1 MRRILAQCSKE
12 LAQFRRDK
20 LTVAL
25 AYVLPT
31 VAIVLYGFATRLE
44 AKNIPISVI
53 NYDAGTLS
61 REYIAALF
69 QNGQLMPAPQES
81 TPLESISFASKPLQ
95 QKLKQGEQ
103 LQHLQQPASIGENP
117 MKPLDR
123 GLAKA
128 VIIIPPDFSRDIKA
142 ERQSTVQVIV
152 DATDVNN
159 ARVIKNSCLAT
170 TQYFLIS
177 HKLFEEKRLIFPQ
190 IRLWFNP
197 GRKES
202 LFIAPGSIAVFLW
215 IFPCLLAT
223 LAIAREKEQ
232 GTMLQLYASS
242 ISSFELIAG
251 KALAYWLIG
260 ITQAIVL
267 IVSSTLLFDLSFVG
281 NLPAYLCA
289 LLLYLACSVCFGL
302 LGGSRVSSQSAAVQ
316 LVATAGFTTSLLL
329 SGFLYPLRNISFPL
343 DYLSAIIPA
352 RYFVEASRNF
362 FVRGADFVSQ
372 THILFALGLAA
383 ALIFLGAS
391 RVLRRMQIGD

>member
-1 MRRILAQCSKE
+1 MKRVLAQCSKE

-53 NYDAGTLS
+53 NYDVGTLS

-69 QNGQLMPAPQES
+69 ENGQLVPYS
-81 TPLESISFASKPLQ
+81 GNDL
-95 QKLKQGEQ
+95 GERLSQ
-103 LQHLQQPASIGENP
+103 NTGIRENA
-117 MKPLDR
+117 MRSLDR
-123 GLAKA
+123 GEAKA
-128 VIIIPPDFSRDIKA
+128 VVIVPPDFSRDIKA
-142 ERQSTVQVIV
+142 KRQSPVQVIV

-159 ARVIKNSCLAT
+159 ARVIKNSCIAT
-170 TQYFLIS
+170 TQYFLMS
-177 HKLFEEKRLIFPQ
+177 HKLFEERHLIVPQ

-242 ISSFELIAG
+242 ITSFELIAG
-251 KALAYWLIG
+251 KALAYLLIA
-260 ITQAIVL
+260 ITQAVVL
-267 IVSSTLLFDLSFVG
+267 ITSSLFLFDLSFVG
-281 NLPAYLCA
+281 SLPAFALA

-302 LGGSRVSSQSAAVQ
+302 LGGSRVNSQSAAVQ

-329 SGFLYPLRNISFPL
+329 SGFLYPLRNIAFPL
-343 DYLSAIIPA
+343 NFLSMIVPA

-362 FVRGADFVSQ
+362 FVRGADMISQ
-372 THILFALGLAA
+372 AHILIVLAAA
-383 ALIFLGAS
+383 ALILFLGAS
-391 RVLRRMQIGD
+391 RVLHRMQIGD

>member
-53 NYDAGTLS
+53 NYDVGILS

-69 QNGQLMPAPQES
+69 QNGQLMPAPKESSPLES
-81 TPLESISFASKPLQ
+81 TPLQ
-95 QKLKQGEQ
+95 QSLPQ
-103 LQHLQQPASIGENP
+103 LHQSAPGKENA
-117 MKPLDR
+117 MKSLDR

-128 VIIIPPDFSRDIKA
+128 VVIIPPDFSRDIKSR
-142 ERQSTVQVIV
+142 RQSTVQVIV

-170 TQYFLIS
+170 TQYFLMS
-177 HKLFEEKRLIFPQ
+177 QKLFQEQRLIVPQ

-242 ISSFELIAG
+242 ISSLELIAG

-267 IVSSTLLFDLSFVG
+267 IASSTFLFDLSFVG
-281 NLPAYLCA
+281 NLAAYMWA

-362 FVRGADFVSQ
+362 FVRGADFISQ

-391 RVLRRMQIGD
+391 RVLHRMQIGD